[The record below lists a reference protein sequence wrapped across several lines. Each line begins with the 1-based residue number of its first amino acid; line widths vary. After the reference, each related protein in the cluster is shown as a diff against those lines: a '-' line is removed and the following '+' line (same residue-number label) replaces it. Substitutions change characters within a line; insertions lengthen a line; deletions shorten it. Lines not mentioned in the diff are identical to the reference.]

1 MKPIR
6 DSWEDSWDDMTK
18 YHQTEAPAFAVDVW
32 GWWRRWQARKL
43 KGVMDRSRLYW
54 ARKREQKKMKQ
65 RRRKTEMMFKHRRI
79 YREMLREI
87 REEAVR
93 EAKE

>member
-1 MKPIR
+1 
-6 DSWEDSWDDMTK
+6 MTR
-18 YHQTEAPAFAVDVW
+18 YHKSKAPELVVDLW

-43 KGVMDRSRLYW
+43 KAVMDRLKAYW

-79 YREMLREI
+79 YREMLKEI

-93 EAKE
+93 EAKG